1 MAGARIVAV
10 LLCLGGKGSRHP
22 DVSNFG
28 MPRFLLT
35 WAEGLRIPWRCWQ
48 SVGRCRASC
57 RGQDGLD
64 VCSEKPGS
72 GTGPASQSIL
82 WWARLRR
89 RVVGAGA
96 PLMRPWPA
104 GVLPK
109 DRWRLGA
116 ARRQS
121 CRVDRGLEIPR
132 SVPSPDCTSNGF
144 GRSTLPTRLNLRMD
158 MLDTSNGISLS
169 ITSSFLLPDLGS
181 FSSVAGRSNA

>member
-10 LLCLGGKGSRHP
+10 LLCLGGKGSKHP

-109 DRWRLGA
+109 DRWRLELHED
-116 ARRQS
+116 
-121 CRVDRGLEIPR
+121 RVAELTEVSRSHGPFRPQIAHQMGLGEAPC
-132 SVPSPDCTSNGF
+132 PPD
-144 GRSTLPTRLNLRMD
+144 ST
-158 MLDTSNGISLS
+158 
-169 ITSSFLLPDLGS
+169 
-181 FSSVAGRSNA
+181 